1 MNEQSLAQDVPS
13 PKGESANDVVG
24 ASRSL
29 VIDKELHIDDAI
41 EMIGNG
47 NFQRRILWAAGLSFA
62 ADSMEILLM
71 SLLSVVLQSHW
82 QLKDHHTSTLVSS
95 VFFGSLVGTLVL
107 GPLADRLG
115 RKPIF
120 RATSAIIAL
129 FGFLTALCN
138 SFLMLLIC
146 RFMVGFG
153 VGGLIVVF
161 DTLAEFVP
169 NSHRG
174 TDLLAI
180 EYFWTGGTLLVPLLA
195 YISLGTNSMDDND
208 DSISHGWRWFVVLC
222 AIPCVLSCVFG
233 IIYVPESPRWLISR
247 GEQGHE
253 EALKIL
259 RNAAITNGVSPDVF
273 SPGTRLVGGHD
284 DEDGSFVDLFKPK
297 WLRTTLLLWG
307 AWAGFAFTYY
317 GTIIAI
323 TLAFS
328 GSSDEYLDEDAKGHY
343 SFDYGAIFTSASSE
357 IAGTTLV
364 ILLIDRIGRI
374 PTQTISY
381 IAGGTSM
388 LLFCYATA
396 IGASRSVM
404 MVTSFFARMF
414 FMGGSCS
421 TWVSTAEIITTE
433 IRSTGHSASNAV
445 ARLSGS
451 MSPFLVKS
459 STGFNTIGLTMM
471 LVSFLTAIF
480 VYHLPETN
488 GKRLG
493 EVNEEKEKSEETR
506 KYQMLT

>member
-1 MNEQSLAQDVPS
+1 MNQKTPTQDPS
-13 PKGESANDVVG
+13 HPQGEFSNDG
-24 ASRSL
+24 AGTPASL
-29 VIDKELHIDDAI
+29 VLGEELHIDDAI
-41 EMIGNG
+41 ELIGNG

-71 SLLSVVLQSHW
+71 SLLSVVLQNHW

-120 RATSAIIAL
+120 RATSAIIAF

-208 DSISHGWRWFVVLC
+208 ASVFHGWRWFVVLC
-222 AIPCVLSCVFG
+222 AIPCVLSCIFG
-233 IIYVPESPRWLISR
+233 IIYVPESPRWLMSR

-259 RNAAITNGVSPDVF
+259 RNAAVTNGVSPDVF
-273 SPGTRLVGGHD
+273 PPGTRLSGGHA
-284 DEDGSFVDLFKPK
+284 EDGSFADLLKPR

-307 AWAGFAFTYY
+307 TWAGFAFTYY

-328 GSSDEYLDEDAKGHY
+328 GNSDEYLDEDATGHY

-388 LLFCYATA
+388 MLFCYATA
-396 IGASRSVM
+396 VGTSRSVM

-433 IRSTGHSASNAV
+433 IRSTGHSAANAV

-471 LVSFLTAIF
+471 MVSLVTALL

-493 EVNEEKEKSEETR
+493 EVTEDKEKNEETR